1 MDASTIPR
9 ETSREA
15 ASLSV
20 DEGWIAVGTI
30 LKWHSCVYHLVR
42 CFLIGIRSILSK
54 VGVSGLLGVFHRL
67 ALTDETS
74 LTHETSKGEVGGVGE
89 GFGVVLGADKG
100 GNFLE
105 DGGGRDARDVE
116 RRVGADRGWI
126 QNERVVV

>member
-30 LKWHSCVYHLVR
+30 LKWHSCITSYGVFLFILHL
-42 CFLIGIRSILSK
+42 ILSK

-89 GFGVVLGADKG
+89 GFGVVLRADKG

-105 DGGGRDARDVE
+105 GGGGRDARDVE

>member
-42 CFLIGIRSILSK
+42 CFLIS
-54 VGVSGLLGVFHRL
+54 
-67 ALTDETS
+67 
-74 LTHETSKGEVGGVGE
+74 
-89 GFGVVLGADKG
+89 
-100 GNFLE
+100 FLF
-105 DGGGRDARDVE
+105 
-116 RRVGADRGWI
+116 I
-126 QNERVVV
+126 